1 MQDMSMQQEA
11 APEQNSD
18 ALDIQ
23 VAGSLVAAGLIS
35 DEGLRA
41 LMQVLKGAQDPAMA
55 IGNAVFMAISK
66 VREKLDQNGMSV
78 NDKLWMAKGGILDRV
93 LFEVVGVVK
102 AVLGF
107 EAAGSPQFAQAVKQA
122 VVSLMQQESAQV
134 GAVDAPQA
142 RQPVQSPLM
151 GAM

>member
-23 VAGSLVAAGLIS
+23 VAGSLVVAGLIS

-107 EAAGSPQFAQAVKQA
+107 EAAGSPQFARAVKQA
-122 VVSLMQQESAQV
+122 VVSLMQQESAQA

>member
-23 VAGSLVAAGLIS
+23 VAGSLVVAGLIS

-55 IGNAVFMAISK
+55 IGNAVFMALSK

-107 EAAGSPQFAQAVKQA
+107 EAAGSSQFARAVKQA
-122 VVSLMQQESAQV
+122 VVSLMQQESAQA

>member
-11 APEQNSD
+11 APAQNSD

-93 LFEVVGVVK
+93 LFEVC
-102 AVLGF
+102 
-107 EAAGSPQFAQAVKQA
+107 S
-122 VVSLMQQESAQV
+122 SS
-134 GAVDAPQA
+134 
-142 RQPVQSPLM
+142 
-151 GAM
+151 

>member
-23 VAGSLVAAGLIS
+23 VAGSLVVAGLIS

-122 VVSLMQQESAQV
+122 VVSLMQQESAQA
-134 GAVDAPQA
+134 GAVDASQA

>member
-1 MQDMSMQQEA
+1 MRDMSMQQEA

-23 VAGSLVAAGLIS
+23 VAGSLVVAGLIS

-122 VVSLMQQESAQV
+122 VVSLMQQESAQA

>member
-122 VVSLMQQESAQV
+122 VVSLMQQESEQA
-134 GAVDAPQA
+134 GAGATPQA

>member
-23 VAGSLVAAGLIS
+23 VAGSLVVAGLIS

-107 EAAGSPQFAQAVKQA
+107 EAAGSSQFARAVKQA
-122 VVSLMQQESAQV
+122 VVSLMQQESAQA

>member
-1 MQDMSMQQEA
+1 MQDISMQQEA

-23 VAGSLVAAGLIS
+23 VAGSLVVAGLIS

-107 EAAGSPQFAQAVKQA
+107 EAAGSSQFARAVKQA
-122 VVSLMQQESAQV
+122 VVSLMQQESAQA

>member
-1 MQDMSMQQEA
+1 MEQQ
-11 APEQNSD
+11 NND

-23 VAGSLVAAGLIS
+23 VAGSLVVAGLIS

-122 VVSLMQQESAQV
+122 VVSLMQQESAQA
-134 GAVDAPQA
+134 GAEATPQA
-142 RQPVQSPLM
+142 RQPMQSPLM
-151 GAM
+151 GAV

>member
-23 VAGSLVAAGLIS
+23 VAGSLVVAGLIS

-122 VVSLMQQESAQV
+122 VVSLMQQENAQA